1 MTIHGQINETTKR
14 WELLQ
19 EIIQNNN
26 FKSIVEIGT
35 WKGMGSTLAV
45 LKSKQDNTKF
55 ISLESNI
62 DFFSIAEKNLDSF
75 KNEFELLFGRI
86 VEIDEVLSHI
96 SEFSL
101 SSEQNQWLS
110 EDIQNFKNCPNV
122 LDKLPEKIDLLIL
135 DGGEFSTYI
144 EWNKLKDRVSFIVL
158 DDIYVLK
165 CNKIYNELLRDDSY
179 VLIDKT
185 DEGNGFCIF
194 KKK

>member
-1 MTIHGQINETTKR
+1 MTTHGQINETTKR

-19 EIIQNNN
+19 EIIKNNN

-62 DFFSIAEKNLDSF
+62 DFFSIAEKNLNSF

-86 VEIDEVLSHI
+86 VEIDEVLSYV

-165 CNKIYNELLRDDSY
+165 CNKIYNELLGDDSY